1 MQDQES
7 PPNLQQLQELLQEL
21 HIVKS
26 EHDTLKREVAL
37 LRTELER
44 QNYAPVQA
52 TVVEDSDVSTSRS
65 PLTRA
70 DIQVGDRVIIRNPRA
85 NQNASGTIIGFTPT
99 GLVRIRTANNQT
111 IRRIP
116 SNLEIFRN

>member
-1 MQDQES
+1 MQDQDS
-7 PPNLQQLQELLQEL
+7 PNLQQLQELLQEL
-21 HIVKS
+21 NIVKS

-44 QNYAPVQA
+44 QNFAPVQA
-52 TVVEDSDVSTSRS
+52 TVVEDSVSTSRS
-65 PLTRA
+65 PLTRSG
-70 DIQVGDRVIIRNPRA
+70 IQVGDRVIIRNPRA

-111 IRRIP
+111 VRRIP
-116 SNLEIFRN
+116 SNLELFRN